1 DGRMPPS
8 AGASRWV
15 SGEGSLRLAHE
26 LRAAHD
32 AVLVGIG
39 TVLADDPKL
48 TVRLVPGRSPVRV
61 VVDSQ
66 LRIPSDASVLDTADA
81 RTIIATTP
89 LASEERAAAIRA
101 GGAEVLRVKADADGH
116 VDLGDLLAR
125 LRVDLIRSLLIE
137 GGRGII
143 TSALRERLVDRLT
156 VCIAPKVIGE
166 GIAAVGDLHI
176 DRLRDAMT
184 FERAGFTAYG
194 GDVVFYGEPAA
205 RA

>member
-1 DGRMPPS
+1 G
-8 AGASRWV
+8 GV
-15 SGEGSLRLAHE
+15 SGGGSLRLAQE

-48 TVRLVPGRSPVRV
+48 TVRLVPGESPVRV
-61 VVDSQ
+61 VVDSR
-66 LRIPSDASVLDTADA
+66 LRIRLDANVLAA
-81 RTIIATTP
+81 EGRTIVATTP
-89 LASEERAAAIRA
+89 LASEERAAAIRTR
-101 GGAEVLRVKADADGH
+101 GGEVLRVKADADGH

-125 LRVDLIRSLLIE
+125 LRADGIRSLLIE
-137 GGRGII
+137 GGRGMI
-143 TSALRERLVDRLT
+143 TAMLREHLVDRLT

-184 FERAGFTAYG
+184 FER
-194 GDVVFYGEPAA
+194 P
-205 RA
+205 